1 MARRKSTPRLL
12 TAAQWEAEQKAQQQ
26 YGHQKQSS
34 RRNKSNDEPDYD
46 NMSLDE
52 FGENLQES
60 SQDCTNLAINSMFEA
75 ERAFSRGDKIGGVKH
90 TATAAIG
97 AGMVVYL
104 VAELLGAAFRRD

>member
-1 MARRKSTPRLL
+1 MARRKSTPKLL
-12 TAAQWEAEQKAQQQ
+12 TAAQWEAEKQSQ
-26 YGHQKQSS
+26 QSS
-34 RRNKSNDEPDYD
+34 RRSNNDEPDYD

-52 FGENLQES
+52 FGEHVQES